1 MGSLIIVIELARF
14 WVTPLSPLYGG
25 TVERVIK
32 IVELF
37 FYQFLQIVSKIYE
50 VIRRL
55 FLKRKFILSGTWN
68 FELDNF
74 KNI

>member
-1 MGSLIIVIELARF
+1 MRLKRVLRSTLKMGSLIIVIELARF

-37 FYQFLQIVSKIYE
+37 FLSVS
-50 VIRRL
+50 
-55 FLKRKFILSGTWN
+55 SN
-68 FELDNF
+68 C
-74 KNI
+74 